1 MARGTRTHDNQI
13 HNLALY
19 QLNYSH
25 HIWAVCPLLS
35 FCFRKTSFLGNSP
48 YFPTSTFVSREPCF
62 FKYARDVSNNT
73 CGNPIFSAHI
83 FPLRHSSC
91 GNPASSSMLVMYLT
105 ILVGTHLLCPY
116 LPTSTFVSR
125 EPYSFTMYAL
135 YYRFAFA
142 KLYLTICPSHQCYIS
157 IIYLFL

>member
-48 YFPTSTFVSREPCF
+48 YFPTSTFVLREPCF
-62 FKYARDVSNNT
+62 FKYARDVSNDT
-73 CGNPIFSAHI
+73 CGNPFTLPISSHFDIRLARTLL
-83 FPLRHSSC
+83 FYDVCPLLSFCFRKTLFDNLSISS
-91 GNPASSSMLVMYLT
+91 V
-105 ILVGTHLLCPY
+105 
-116 LPTSTFVSR
+116 
-125 EPYSFTMYAL
+125 L
-135 YYRFAFA
+135 YIY
-142 KLYLTICPSHQCYIS
+142 
-157 IIYLFL
+157 YLFSCLKIRIAPQFGVEHTLINS

>member
-48 YFPTSTFVSREPCF
+48 YFPTSTFVLREPCF
-62 FKYARDVSNNT
+62 FKYARDVSNDT
-73 CGNPIFSAHI
+73 CGNPIYSAHI

-91 GNPASSSMLVMYLT
+91 GNPASLSMLVTYLT
-105 ILVGTHLLCPY
+105 ILVGTLYTLPIFSHFDIRLVGALLFYDVCP
-116 LPTSTFVSR
+116 LL
-125 EPYSFTMYAL
+125 SFCFRKTL
-135 YYRFAFA
+135 FDI
-142 KLYLTICPSHQCYIS
+142 LPSHHCYIS
-157 IIYLFL
+157 IIYLVL